1 MNIMNCSIE
10 VWSISL
16 RLRCKRSV
24 YPSRTQEFHLL
35 TKLCRCLLSKKQ
47 AAYWIWGW
55 INLRL
60 QRVAKKERKRTR
72 HYLQVS
78 RRPIHFFSPR
88 WRHILIQQL
97 SSKKKHLIFSRL
109 RLLLCQLLKRR
120 FTIIAT
126 IRHHS
131 LPLQITSFNTTPL
144 ISTSFKDLRRILR
157 SLWLLNK
164 TQLQLQQLLS
174 LLRGLHS
181 WFHRQC
187 ILLTINCRPR
197 MLLIHSSRMV
207 LNHQHTNNQRSRK
220 AILWIWSHSLK
231 QINQT
236 SRLRQVI
243 YKTVKLRLSWHHL
256 TRRNE
261 S

>member
-24 YPSRTQEFHLL
+24 CPSRTQEFHLL

-144 ISTSFKDLRRILR
+144 IWMSSKGQQRILR

-164 TQLQLQQLLS
+164 IQLRLRRLHS
-174 LLRGLHS
+174 LLRDVHS
-181 WFHRQC
+181 WFRHLY
-187 ILLTINCRPR
+187 INLTIRYRLR
-197 MLLIHSSRMV
+197 MLHTHSSSLV
-207 LNHQHTNNQRSRK
+207 LNHPRNSNPRNRK
-220 AILWIWSHSLK
+220 ATPWIWSHSLNLLK
-231 QINQT
+231 QT
-236 SRLRQVI
+236 CR
-243 YKTVKLRLSWHHL
+243 
-256 TRRNE
+256 
-261 S
+261 

>member
-1 MNIMNCSIE
+1 M
-10 VWSISL
+10 
-16 RLRCKRSV
+16 
-24 YPSRTQEFHLL
+24 
-35 TKLCRCLLSKKQ
+35 
-47 AAYWIWGW
+47 
-55 INLRL
+55 
-60 QRVAKKERKRTR
+60 ERKRTR

-88 WRHILIQQL
+88 WRHILIQQH
-97 SSKKKHLIFSRL
+97 SSKMKHLIFSRL
-109 RLLLCQLLKRR
+109 SLLLCQLPNRR

-126 IRHHS
+126 IRHRNH

-144 ISTSFKDLRRILR
+144 ISTSFKDRRRILH

-174 LLRGLHS
+174 LLRGVHS

-187 ILLTINCRPR
+187 TNLTINCRPR
-197 MLLIHSSRMV
+197 MLHIHSSSLV
-207 LNHQHTNNQRSRK
+207 LNHLHNNNQRSRK
-220 AILWIWSHSLK
+220 AIPWIWSHSLK
-231 QINQT
+231 QIKQT

-243 YKTVKLRLSWHHL
+243 YQTVKLRLSWHHL